1 MSFQTRLQGI
11 EARIQRACENVGRPR
26 ESVRLVAVSKTR
38 SVEDVESAIQSGIV
52 DFGENYAQELRDKAR
67 ALVAPRWHY
76 IGSLQR
82 NKVKYVAP
90 VAHLF
95 HAFDDIRLA
104 DEFAKRRESPMPVL
118 VAVNTGG
125 EASKS
130 GVPLD
135 RALELAEQVEQHPAV
150 SLRGLMTI
158 PPFHEDPEDVAPY
171 FKALAELA
179 SEGRRKGL
187 ELPELSMGM
196 SHDFE
201 VAIAHGATLVRVGTA
216 LFGPRNS

>member
-1 MSFQTRLQGI
+1 MSFQTRLQAI
-11 EARIQRACENVGRPR
+11 EARIQRACDSSGRARDSVG
-26 ESVRLVAVSKTR
+26 LVAVSKTR
-38 SVEDVESAIQSGIV
+38 TVEEIEAALSAGVV
-52 DFGENYAQELRDKAR
+52 DLGENYAQELRDKAK
-67 ALVAPRWHY
+67 LLSTPRWHY

-104 DEFAKRRESPMPVL
+104 DEFGKRREAAMPVL

-135 RALELAEQVEQHPAV
+135 DALDLAEQVEQHPAV
-150 SLRGLMTI
+150 SLQGLMTI
-158 PPFHEDPEDVAPY
+158 PPFHEDPADVAPY

-179 SEGRRKGL
+179 AEGRRRGL

-216 LFGPRNS
+216 LFGPRKS

>member
-11 EARIQRACENVGRPR
+11 EARIQNACEQANRRR
-26 ESVRLVAVSKTR
+26 ESVSLVAVSKTR
-38 SVEDVESAIQSGIV
+38 SVSEVEAAIQSGV
-52 DFGENYAQELRDKAR
+52 LDLGENYAQELRDKAR
-67 ALVAPRWHY
+67 ALSTPRWHY

-104 DEFAKRRESPMPVL
+104 DEFGKRRESPMPVL

-130 GVPLD
+130 GVPLE

-158 PPFHEDPEDVAPY
+158 PPFHEDPADVAPY

-179 SEGRRKGL
+179 AEGRRRGL
-187 ELPELSMGM
+187 ELSELSMGM

-216 LFGPRNS
+216 LFGPRTT